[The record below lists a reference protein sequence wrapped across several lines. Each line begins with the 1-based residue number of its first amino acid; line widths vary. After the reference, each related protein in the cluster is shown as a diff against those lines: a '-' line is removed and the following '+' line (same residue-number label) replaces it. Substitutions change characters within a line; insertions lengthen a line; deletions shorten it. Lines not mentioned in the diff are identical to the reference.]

1 MQIKIIIDGFED
13 YAHIE
18 FKEAKSITMYNWHTY
33 RLINVPGDFILD
45 DGGNVYEVLARQF
58 HRDIITIWLKYN

>member
-1 MQIKIIIDGFED
+1 MENKEGLQSKVWDGYFSDED
-13 YAHIE
+13 
-18 FKEAKSITMYNWHTY
+18 SIMGSWHTY